1 MSEQTMEAPEA
12 VEVDSAPEASVNVA
26 QEQVAEETY
35 DDLLSAYD
43 AVMSENQQ
51 PEDDEFDGTGD
62 DGLEETHDDET
73 SESQEPETTQGWN
86 WQEHASNQIPLKIDG
101 EEVSVP
107 LEELRNGY
115 MRQADYT
122 RKTQEVAEV
131 QKLADWAREFQD
143 RFSQDPH
150 GMVRMLSAALGDNPE
165 YQEQPDPF
173 SDIIANDPELAPFAQ
188 TIQQQQA
195 MIAELR
201 QELATL
207 GGKTI
212 KTESEIQLQKNVE
225 LVRQEIQQVKNQFED
240 FDEMQVLPIAAET
253 GMDLTTSYYIWKGN
267 QAVNNVQSS
276 DALAGGNQGQPETPQ
291 NSPMKKVSSEKKQ
304 AVKPVTNSRFS
315 GEPSTD
321 GEQYDTFAELFE
333 IVARTEGS

>member
-1 MSEQTMEAPEA
+1 MSEQTMEAPQVEAPAETEASESIA
-12 VEVDSAPEASVNVA
+12 VEQPAVEA
-26 QEQVAEETY
+26 Y

-43 AVMSENQQ
+43 AVMVENQQ
-51 PEDDEFDGTGD
+51 PDDEEFEGTGD

-73 SESQEPETTQGWN
+73 EKSLEPENVEGWN
-86 WQEHASNQIPLKIDG
+86 WQEFASNQIPLKIDG

-131 QKLADWAREFQD
+131 QKLAEWAREFQD

-150 GMVRMLSAALGDNPE
+150 GMVRMLSAALGEPDGE
-165 YQEQPDPF
+165 YEEPDPF
-173 SDIIANDPELAPFAQ
+173 GDIIANDPELAPFAQ
-188 TIQQQQA
+188 TIQQQQQ

-201 QELATL
+201 SELSAL

-212 KTESEIQLQKNVE
+212 RTESEIQLQKNVE
-225 LVRQEIQQVKNQFED
+225 LVRQEIQQVKARYDD

-253 GMDLTTSYYIWKGN
+253 GMDLTTSYFIWKGN
-267 QAVNNVQSS
+267 QAANSSQPAVQQKSEP
-276 DALAGGNQGQPETPQ
+276 APT
-291 NSPMKKVSSEKKQ
+291 KKVSSEKKRATQ
-304 AVKPVTNSRFS
+304 PVTNSRFS

-333 IVARTEGS
+333 IVARTEN